1 MQGLC
6 RPVSVWPCAVVHATS
21 SSSGSFGAVVLG
33 LLAGLGAF
41 KLQSSK
47 FSESHWASHERQ
59 NLARPCA
66 VVAEVVACSMHADTM
81 HADVM
86 VRALPYARALITPG
100 WCVTQAQRVALRWMA
115 GVGKVAQSYH
125 KASAAAQNID
135 RDKTE

>member
-6 RPVSVWPCAVVHATS
+6 RPGAVVHATS
-21 SSSGSFGAVVLG
+21 SSSGSFGAVG

-41 KLQSSK
+41 KLRSSK

-66 VVAEVVACSMHADTM
+66 VVAEVVACSMHAGTM

-86 VRALPYARALITPG
+86 VRALPGP
-100 WCVTQAQRVALRWMA
+100 
-115 GVGKVAQSYH
+115 
-125 KASAAAQNID
+125 
-135 RDKTE
+135 